1 MKIIFLDFDGVL
13 NSHKYMGSYAYKK
26 ETQGM
31 TGGQVMKLAHHAHI
45 DPAAL
50 KILNKLVDQT
60 GATVVVSSTWR
71 IIYSVEELNKM
82 CKARGATFTIVD
94 KTPELPRRFSEF
106 IPRGKE
112 IQAYIDSLP
121 QIPEGILIIDD
132 WENMI
137 HLSPYLLRTNEA
149 DGIKNSQI
157 KLAIKILNKSYV
169 NK

>member
-13 NSHKYMGSYAYKK
+13 NSHKYMGSDAYKK

-112 IQAYIDSLP
+112 IA
-121 QIPEGILIIDD
+121 
-132 WENMI
+132 
-137 HLSPYLLRTNEA
+137 HYLKMLKT
-149 DGIKNSQI
+149 
-157 KLAIKILNKSYV
+157 
-169 NK
+169 